1 MNHPGLMRFAASL
14 VLALLAAS
22 TGWAQQ
28 TAPAVN
34 ASPVPHLVSYSGTLK
49 DGNGK
54 PVIGITG
61 VTFLLYRDAQGGA
74 PVWMETQNVTPDS
87 AGRYTAQ
94 LGATRNEGL
103 RPETFM
109 TGEARWLA
117 VQAAGAPEQPRV
129 LLVAVPYAMKAADAE
144 TVGGLP
150 PSAFVLAAPSAT
162 SGAASPSSPNSTT
175 GAASPS
181 APP

>member
-49 DGNGK
+49 DGKGK
-54 PVIGITG
+54 PVTGIAG

-87 AGRYTAQ
+87 SGRYTAQ

-103 RPETFM
+103 PPETFM

-144 TVGGLP
+144 TIGGLP
-150 PSAFVLAAPSAT
+150 PSAFMLAVPPSGATRSGSAGT
-162 SGAASPSSPNSTT
+162 SGDAAT
-175 GAASPS
+175 
-181 APP
+181 